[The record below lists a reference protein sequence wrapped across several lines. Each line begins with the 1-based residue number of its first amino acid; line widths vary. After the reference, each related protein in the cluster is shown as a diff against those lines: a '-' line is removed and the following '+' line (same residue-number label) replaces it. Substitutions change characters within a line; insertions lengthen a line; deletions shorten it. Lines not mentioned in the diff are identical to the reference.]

1 MERYAPIKE
10 WEKESFSASSSNKN
24 NVAKQ
29 TRIKE
34 NKRYS
39 RVESDYDFESGLNN
53 WTQDDNFTRPT
64 NTDSSINILEN
75 AVSQL
80 KSVGYGI
87 QSEINLHLDML
98 NEMNLNMDSTN
109 RRIRISQKIL
119 NRLLEMASTMTL
131 TIIAFLLFILLILQ
145 WVL

>member
-10 WEKESFSASSSNKN
+10 WGKESFSASGSNKN
-24 NVAKQ
+24 NAAKQ

-39 RVESDYDFESGLNN
+39 RVESDYDFESGLNS
-53 WTQDDNFTRPT
+53 WTQDDNFTRPA
-64 NTDSSINILEN
+64 NADGSINILEN

-98 NEMNLNMDSTN
+98 SEMNLNMDSTN
-109 RRIRISQKIL
+109 RRIKISQKIL

>member
-1 MERYAPIKE
+1 MERYAPTKE
-10 WEKESFSASSSNKN
+10 WEKESFNASGSNKN
-24 NVAKQ
+24 NVTKQ
-29 TRIKE
+29 TKVKD

-53 WTQDDNFTRPT
+53 WTQDENFTRPA
-64 NTDSSINILEN
+64 NVDGNINILEN

-98 NEMNLNMDSTN
+98 NEMNLSMDSTG

-119 NRLLEMASTMTL
+119 NRLVDMASTMTL
-131 TIIAFLLFILLILQ
+131 TIIAFLLFILLIFQ
-145 WVL
+145 WIL

>member
-10 WEKESFSASSSNKN
+10 WEKESFSASGSNKN

-39 RVESDYDFESGLNN
+39 KVESDYDFESGLNN
-53 WTQDDNFTRPT
+53 WTQDDNFTRPAD
-64 NTDSSINILEN
+64 TDSSINILEN

>member
-1 MERYAPIKE
+1 MERYAPIKD
-10 WEKESFSASSSNKN
+10 WEKESFSASGSNKN
-24 NVAKQ
+24 NATKQ
-29 TRIKE
+29 TKVKD

-53 WTQDDNFTRPT
+53 WTQGDNLTRT
-64 NTDSSINILEN
+64 VNADGNINILEN
-75 AVSQL
+75 AVSRL

-119 NRLLEMASTMTL
+119 NRLVDMASTMTL
-131 TIIAFLLFILLILQ
+131 TIIAFLLFILLVLQ
-145 WVL
+145 WIL